1 MHDRKIICNFANA
14 LKKKKQRIMHK
25 IASYIALTLLLLT
38 GGTMSVRAEKKLPEK
53 LQNLT
58 DEVYRAYSA
67 RETDNFF
74 DVIQK
79 VKDATEFSEYQ
90 ETYYRACAYEAI
102 YMFEYVDRHKGVKM
116 AHNIYHHAK
125 ADKSNVGMYF
135 ATFSLG
141 TIREQSGNMGLAEKS
156 FLQALELKKKYLS
169 EESAAPCYLG
179 LCETA
184 LHRKDYEAVK
194 EYARKALEE
203 PGIIPMNKITAWS
216 YKCLARYNQGDS
228 LGFEEAYKERAQL
241 IAEHGG
247 QGGIFGELI
256 NVYQAKNRK
265 QWKLALERTEK
276 LIHQQNKC
284 AQKASIYEHMG
295 DYRAALYW
303 QKRTR
308 AVIDS
313 IQSSEARSQM
323 NEFDSELSI
332 TYAENEVKEHELENE
347 HMMLTTFG
355 VIAVLIIVF
364 LAIYGL
370 HTRWHNKQMKQ
381 KNNELQ
387 QAYDQLEVTTKEK
400 ERIESEL
407 RIAREIQRRMLPHAF
422 PRRSDV
428 DIYAMMTPAR
438 EVGGDLYAY
447 ALIDDMLY
455 FCVGDVSG
463 KGVPAALFMA
473 EVTRMFR
480 TLVDGH
486 LTPDKIAT
494 RLNHALVEDNDQ
506 SMFVTMFIG
515 LIDLKSGHMSFC
527 NAGHNPPLLDGEFM
541 EMEANAPIGLWPE
554 LQFQSEEVG
563 DMHGKTLFVYT
574 DGINEA
580 ENIHKEQFGN
590 HRLRNLLRKNLG
602 DARETSEAIHKAIE
616 DFVGNAEPCDDL
628 IKMCIKMA

>member
-1 MHDRKIICNFANA
+1 
-14 LKKKKQRIMHK
+14 
-25 IASYIALTLLLLT
+25 
-38 GGTMSVRAEKKLPEK
+38 
-53 LQNLT
+53 
-58 DEVYRAYSA
+58 
-67 RETDNFF
+67 
-74 DVIQK
+74 
-79 VKDATEFSEYQ
+79 
-90 ETYYRACAYEAI
+90 
-102 YMFEYVDRHKGVKM
+102 
-116 AHNIYHHAK
+116 
-125 ADKSNVGMYF
+125 
-135 ATFSLG
+135 
-141 TIREQSGNMGLAEKS
+141 
-156 FLQALELKKKYLS
+156 
-169 EESAAPCYLG
+169 
-179 LCETA
+179 
-184 LHRKDYEAVK
+184 
-194 EYARKALEE
+194 
-203 PGIIPMNKITAWS
+203 
-216 YKCLARYNQGDS
+216 
-228 LGFEEAYKERAQL
+228 
-241 IAEHGG
+241 
-247 QGGIFGELI
+247 
-256 NVYQAKNRK
+256 
-265 QWKLALERTEK
+265 
-276 LIHQQNKC
+276 
-284 AQKASIYEHMG
+284 
-295 DYRAALYW
+295 
-303 QKRTR
+303 
-308 AVIDS
+308 
-313 IQSSEARSQM
+313 M

-355 VIAVLIIVF
+355 VVAVLIIAF

-370 HTRWHNKQMKQ
+370 RSRRHNKQMKY

-628 IKMCIKMA
+628 TKMCIKMA